1 MFYSFARVSAVLKL
15 KVDDYYH
22 NGARRR
28 LRLHEKGGKEH
39 ENARASPA
47 RADIGRVHCLRRPP
61 ERAACTVGSG
71 IGAAHALGFHE
82 IAGAF
87 AGLAIALN
95 GLLTALVV
103 PLLVNFWPR

>member
-1 MFYSFARVSAVLKL
+1 MFIQ
-15 KVDDYYH
+15 
-22 NGARRR
+22 R
-28 LRLHEKGGKEH
+28 LLPWAKTKDAQVFGLTAG
-39 ENARASPA
+39 N
-47 RADIGRVHCLRRPP
+47 
-61 ERAACTVGSG
+61 VGSG

-82 IAGAF
+82 TAGAF

>member
-1 MFYSFARVSAVLKL
+1 MAPKAVTSPIAIEVAQTVGGIPALTAALAISSGILAAMFIQRLLPWAKTEDAHVFGLAVG
-15 KVDDYYH
+15 
-22 NGARRR
+22 N
-28 LRLHEKGGKEH
+28 
-39 ENARASPA
+39 
-47 RADIGRVHCLRRPP
+47 
-61 ERAACTVGSG
+61 VGSG